1 MRRHRRRSD
10 EGNTHAPDAT
20 TYPVGALKQDPASL
34 AVAVTGVGFARV
46 AQLRFDEDMVDFL
59 EVVNRRRDIVRR
71 RHLVH
76 EALAAQPGE
85 RVLDV
90 GCGPGF
96 YVAELL
102 DAVGTEGWVTGV
114 DSEPAMLAVAAK
126 RAEGRDNVA
135 FYEAKATG
143 AGARRNVRCG
153 RVRAGPRVCAGRL
166 GRVSRDTP
174 RAAARRPRRRLG
186 RRLGDGVVARR
197 RSRANAADARRLGPA
212 LGPSFATADARAAAS
227 RRGLCGR
234 DHARAHVRYQRA
246 RPGDPRRRYTP
257 LIVQYAVEQG
267 GVDSTEAAAWKA
279 EQDQLAA
286 HGEFYSVY
294 PALLGA
300 RNPGYGARRKLPGVG
315 RDDA

>member
-1 MRRHRRRSD
+1 MVRVWVGR
-10 EGNTHAPDAT
+10 EGEGGSTGEEAMKATPHAPDAT

-46 AQLRFDEDMVDFL
+46 AQLRFDEGMVDFL

-135 FYEAKATG
+135 FYEAKATALPVPDG
-143 AGARRNVRCG
+143 MFDAAVSVQVLEYVQDVSAALAEIHRALRPGG
-153 RVRAGPRVCAGRL
+153 RVVVWDVDWAT
-166 GRVSRDTP
+166 VSWH
-174 RAAARRPRRRLG
+174 
-186 RRLGDGVVARR
+186 
-197 RSRANAADARRLGPA
+197 AADHERMRRMLDA
-212 LGPSFATADARAAAS
+212 WDRHLAHPSLPQTLAPRLRDAGFADVTMHGHTFATNE
-227 RRGLCGR
+227 L
-234 DHARAHVRYQRA
+234 
-246 RPGDPRRRYTP
+246 DPETHGGAITP

-267 GVDSTEAAAWKA
+267 GMGSAEAAAWKA
-279 EQDQLAA
+279 EQDQLAT
-286 HGEFYSVY
+286 HGEFYFTCLQVCF
-294 PALLGA
+294 GA
-300 RNPGYGARRKLPGVG
+300 RKPG
-315 RDDA
+315 

>member
-1 MRRHRRRSD
+1 M
-10 EGNTHAPDAT
+10 
-20 TYPVGALKQDPASL
+20 
-34 AVAVTGVGFARV
+34 
-46 AQLRFDEDMVDFL
+46 
-59 EVVNRRRDIVRR
+59 RR

-135 FYEAKATG
+135 FYEAKATALPVPDG
-143 AGARRNVRCG
+143 MFDAAVSVQVLEYVQDVSAALAEIHRALRPGG
-153 RVRAGPRVCAGRL
+153 RVVVWDVDWAT
-166 GRVSRDTP
+166 VSWH
-174 RAAARRPRRRLG
+174 
-186 RRLGDGVVARR
+186 
-197 RSRANAADARRLGPA
+197 AADHERMRRMLDA
-212 LGPSFATADARAAAS
+212 WDRHLAHPSLPQTLAPRLRDAGFADVTMHGHTFATNE
-227 RRGLCGR
+227 L
-234 DHARAHVRYQRA
+234 
-246 RPGDPRRRYTP
+246 DPETHGGAITP

-286 HGEFYSVY
+286 HGEFYF
-294 PALLGA
+294 ACIQLCFGA
-300 RNPGYGARRKLPGVG
+300 RKPGYGARRKLPGVG